1 MKYAAVIFAID
12 AFLVSGNMLCDDKDK
27 AKEHFLKG
35 KELVEDGAYDKAIV
49 ELEASYELNPVPIV
63 LYNIGLCYDELHKYA
78 NAMKNYRQFLAYGK
92 EAPQEMR
99 DKVSARIKELSKL
112 IGLLKLDVDVE
123 GAEVIVDNK
132 LVGHTPTEVIF
143 VETGEHDLAIRK
155 TGFPDIKKKFKI
167 ISGETTELSF
177 TMEKVKGKKVDEGK
191 KIEKEEEEV
200 KAPTGEVKEEVTAAE
215 EPPSGKKK
223 GQKRKKLGKAPFW
236 AVTAVALA
244 SLAGADVTG
253 GLAIDANAEFND
265 QYYEDRESWEPLQ
278 DRTNN
283 LALTTDVLIGVG
295 AASAAAALIMFFFTD
310 FKRKD
315 EKNVTVKA
323 AALCGFAGSTVEW
336 RF

>member
-1 MKYAAVIFAID
+1 MKYAAIIVAIA
-12 AFLVSGNMLCDDKDK
+12 AFLISANLFCDDKDK

-35 KELVEDGAYDKAIV
+35 KTLVEDGAYDKAIV

-78 NAMKNYRQFLAYGK
+78 DAMKNYRHFLAYGK
-92 EAPQEMR
+92 EAPKEFR
-99 DKVSARIKELSKL
+99 DKVSERIKELSKL

-132 LVGHTPTEVIF
+132 LVGHTPKEVIF

-155 TGFPDIKKKFKI
+155 TGFPGIKKKFKI
-167 ISGETTELSF
+167 VSGETTELSF
-177 TMEKVKGKKVDEGK
+177 AMEKFKGKEVEESKKAEKQDELKAPK
-191 KIEKEEEEV
+191 KEEKEEV
-200 KAPTGEVKEEVTAAE
+200 KEVKEPTMDTKE
-215 EPPSGKKK
+215 GK
-223 GQKRKKLGKAPFW
+223 KRKKLGKAPFW

-244 SLAGADVTG
+244 SLAGAAVTG
-253 GLAIDANAEFND
+253 GLAIDANSEFND

-295 AASAAAALIMFFFTD
+295 AASAVAALVLFFFTD
-310 FKRKD
+310 FKKKD
-315 EKNVTVKA
+315 EMNVSVKA
-323 AALCGFAGSTVEW
+323 SAPCGFSGSIMEL